1 MLTSEASVNRSS
13 HVIEDP
19 GTGRLRKLTPVEAER
34 LNGFRDNWTNSGMTE
49 RARYFCMGNALV
61 VGLIEKMGHTLLDIY
76 NDEEDNQALREVA
89 IDRE

>member
-1 MLTSEASVNRSS
+1 
-13 HVIEDP
+13 
-19 GTGRLRKLTPVEAER
+19 
-34 LNGFRDNWTNSGMTE
+34 MTE